1 MNAVT
6 SRELAHHLSAWLD
19 RVEAGEELTI
29 RRNGKPKARLVQV
42 PKVELSPAE
51 RQERASTLMAKF
63 DAISQKMKQPLLK
76 PGEKFDRNEAYERY

>member
-19 RVEAGEELTI
+19 RVEAGEEVTVT
-29 RRNGKPKARLVQV
+29 RNGKPKARLVQM
-42 PKVELSPAE
+42 PKAEASPAE
-51 RQERASTLMAKF
+51 RIARAHAFMAKL
-63 DAISQKMKQPLLK
+63 DAISQGMKQPLLK

>member
-29 RRNGKPKARLVQV
+29 TRNGKPKARLVQV
-42 PKVELSPAE
+42 PKTELTQVQ
-51 RQERASTLMAKF
+51 RQERARSFLAKF
-63 DAISQKMKQPLLK
+63 DAITQEMKQPLLK